1 MQQAARLLL
10 GTHDFT
16 SFATTDPDM
25 SQRGGDLRERTDLS
39 RSLFVSEVTREAD
52 LLLYRVTGSGFLH
65 HMVRNVVGTLAEVGR
80 GALSPA
86 HIPIILARRDRA
98 AAGPTAPPQGLFLV
112 SVDYAAASSE
122 AAALRQAAHA

>member
-1 MQQAARLLL
+1 
-10 GTHDFT
+10 
-16 SFATTDPDM
+16 
-25 SQRGGDLRERTDLS
+25 
-39 RSLFVSEVTREAD
+39 
-52 LLLYRVTGSGFLH
+52 
-65 HMVRNVVGTLAEVGR
+65 VVGTLAEVGR